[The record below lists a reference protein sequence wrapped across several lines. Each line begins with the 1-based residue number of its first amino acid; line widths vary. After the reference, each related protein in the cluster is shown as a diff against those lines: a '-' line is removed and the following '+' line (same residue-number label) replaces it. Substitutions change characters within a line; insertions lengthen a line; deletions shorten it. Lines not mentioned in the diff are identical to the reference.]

1 MQMVIEN
8 QTISLDV
15 DREIGAILKD
25 SLRRVEPK
33 NAAVEDMKNRLL
45 ASAKLEKAQREM
57 PGLRSGG
64 LYLRMSVQ

>member
-45 ASAKLEKAQREM
+45 ASAKFEKAQREM